1 MKITFTGTFDIEDM
15 QLISD
20 FLEQQQTTDRETESV
35 TIEHDS
41 CILIKVTTDKLGQIE
56 KINFKKINK

>member
-1 MKITFTGTFDIEDM
+1 MKITFTGTFDLEDL
-15 QLISD
+15 QLIND

-35 TIEHDS
+35 TIEFDGV
-41 CILIKVTTDKLGQIE
+41 IEIKLKVDRYGDIE